1 LKTFIE
7 PQLRWHN
14 RLNKDVK
21 ITGGNKNKK
30 INCLIAAIKVYRQWE
45 CMKAVASSNPL
56 ATGSSLQPLAALLDD
71 NDNDNDGDDNDDDD
85 DPEQLELYSHS

>member
-30 INCLIAAIKVYRQWE
+30 INCLIAAIKVYRQ
-45 CMKAVASSNPL
+45 
-56 ATGSSLQPLAALLDD
+56 
-71 NDNDNDGDDNDDDD
+71 
-85 DPEQLELYSHS
+85 